1 MNMKINQIELFISNY
16 DETVLFYKEVLQ
28 FEGISE
34 SENFINFRVGSSV
47 LTLHKDE
54 EHCYFY
60 HFAFNIPPNLFR
72 SAKQWIQERIPLLI
86 EKGEDEAHFIE
97 SKAEAIYFEDPAGNI
112 VEYIARKETTP
123 NVPEQH
129 FHPKHVLEIS
139 EIGVSTDELK
149 EFVDELI
156 QLGAKSRNHV
166 PISYVNFLNFIGEY
180 EDGNFILVGP
190 LGRRWYFSTKRGI
203 FAPVIIKTNYGTIK
217 NF

>member
-1 MNMKINQIELFISNY
+1 MKINQIELFIPNY
-16 DETVLFYKEVLQ
+16 DDTVLFYKDILQ
-28 FEGISE
+28 FNSITE
-34 SENFINFRVGSSV
+34 SENVISFQVGSSV

-72 SAKQWIQERIPLLI
+72 SAKKWIQERMPLLT
-86 EKGEDEAHFIE
+86 EDGEDEANFTE
-97 SKAEAIYFEDPAGNI
+97 SNAEAIYFEDPAGNI

-139 EIGVSTDELK
+139 EIGVSTDEIK
-149 EFVDELI
+149 KFVDELI
-156 QLGAKSRNHV
+156 QLGIKSRNHE
-166 PISYVNFLNFIGEY
+166 PISYQNYLNFIGEN

-190 LGRRWYFSTKRGI
+190 LGRRWLFSTKRGI

-217 NF
+217 NY